1 MSRVAKL
8 YQEIM
13 VLKTALESYGSNGVR
28 EIEFELLFTEYHN
41 MTTLRVV
48 K

>member
-1 MSRVAKL
+1 MSRVAQL

-13 VLKTALESYGSNGVR
+13 TLKTALEAYGPNSVR
-28 EIEFELLFTEYHN
+28 EVEFELLFTEYHN
-41 MTTLRVV
+41 LTTLRVV

>member
-1 MSRVAKL
+1 MSRIAKL

-13 VLKTALESYGSNGVR
+13 TLKTELESYGPNPDR
-28 EIEFELLFTEYHN
+28 IIEFELLFTEYHN
-41 MTTLRVV
+41 LTTLKVI